1 MATILQ
7 AAGAA
12 IITLGVGLIYV
23 PAGLIIG
30 GAFAVI
36 FGVALERRDVE

>member
-30 GAFAVI
+30 GSFAVM